1 MKKKLV
7 FTLIAAI
14 LVANVSTI
22 VAVPKAEAKKVYY
35 KNCTAVR
42 KAGKAPLYKGDPGY
56 RKALD
61 RDGDGIACEKK

>member
-7 FTLIAAI
+7 FTLLTAI
-14 LVANVSTI
+14 LVANVSVLTM
-22 VAVPKAEAKKVYY
+22 PKAEAKKVYY

-42 KAGKAPLYKGDPGY
+42 KAGKAPLYKGEPGY

-61 RDGDGIACEKK
+61 RDGDGVACEKK

>member
-7 FTLIAAI
+7 FTVLAAI
-14 LVANVSTI
+14 LVANVSVI
-22 VAVPKAEAKKVYY
+22 AVPKAEAKKVYY

-42 KAGKAPLYKGDPGY
+42 KAGKAPLYKGEPGY

-61 RDGDGIACEKK
+61 REGDGIACEKK

>member
-7 FTLIAAI
+7 FTVLSAI
-14 LVANVSTI
+14 LVANASVI
-22 VAVPKAEAKKVYY
+22 AVPKAEAKKVYY

-42 KAGKAPLYKGDPGY
+42 KAGKAPLYKGEPGY

-61 RDGDGIACEKK
+61 RDGDGVACEKK

>member
-7 FTLIAAI
+7 FTVLATI
-14 LVANVSTI
+14 LVANVSVI
-22 VAVPKAEAKKVYY
+22 AVPKAEAKKVYY

-42 KAGKAPLYKGDPGY
+42 KAGKAPLYKGEPGY

-61 RDGDGIACEKK
+61 RDGDGVACEKK

>member
-7 FTLIAAI
+7 FTVLAAI
-14 LVANVSTI
+14 LVANVSVI
-22 VAVPKAEAKKVYY
+22 AVPKAEAKKVYY

-42 KAGKAPLYKGDPGY
+42 KAGKAPLYKGEPGY
-56 RKALD
+56 HKALD

>member
-7 FTLIAAI
+7 FTVLAAI
-14 LVANVSTI
+14 LVANVSVI
-22 VAVPKAEAKKVYY
+22 AVPKAEAKKVYY

-42 KAGKAPLYKGDPGY
+42 KAGKAPLYKGEPGY

-61 RDGDGIACEKK
+61 RDGDGVACEKK

>member
-7 FTLIAAI
+7 FTVLVAI
-14 LVANVSTI
+14 LVANVSMI
-22 VAVPKAEAKKVYY
+22 AAPKAEAKKVYY

-42 KAGKAPLYKGDPGY
+42 KAGKAPLYKGEPGY

-61 RDGDGIACEKK
+61 RDGDGVACEKK

>member
-7 FTLIAAI
+7 FTVLAAS
-14 LVANVSTI
+14 LVANVSVI
-22 VAVPKAEAKKVYY
+22 AVPKAEAKKVYY

-42 KAGKAPLYKGDPGY
+42 KAGKAPLYKGEPGY

-61 RDGDGIACEKK
+61 RDGDGVACEKK